1 MVRMSSGSSPPAVA
15 ACSASAASLA
25 ASRGGKIK
33 TALQILAISWYLWPF
48 PARLSGVGDAV
59 MAVAVVFTVL
69 TGADYVIRAVRL
81 RRAVDG

>member
-1 MVRMSSGSSPPAVA
+1 M
-15 ACSASAASLA
+15 A